1 LYDAFLPEYYW
12 TEVMECLRKLL
23 LTGFVVFFYEG
34 SGLQI
39 FASMIISM
47 IFFAFFNNVKPYLMP
62 SNNTFAIF
70 VHFQVTFTLACTL
83 LLRMNENFNS
93 NGTGNMNIDSTS
105 LSYALLISN
114 VSVLVIGVILILRA
128 CFNTSEGDFLDAG
141 FDDEIQEIRSGDLKE
156 QDSSNKQDEML
167 SDNSKTTNWNE
178 EEHDQPFKVEKVE
191 TKNDEGEDIKMIPTS
206 FYSSENKNINNFST
220 SSKTPKKTKKK
231 RVKKKKITKK
241 REWRRIGYLKSEM
254 RKDDHGM
261 EIYHLTHIKEQN

>member
-1 LYDAFLPEYYW
+1 MSLGQAVLKRERDVNHLKFLYDAFLPHFYW

-39 FASMIISM
+39 FASMVISIM
-47 IFFAFFNNVKPYLMP
+47 FFGIYTKLNPYLMP

-114 VSVLVIGVILILRA
+114 ASVLVIGVILILRA

-141 FDDEIQEIRSGDLKE
+141 FDDEIQEMRSGDLKE
-156 QDSSNKQDEML
+156 DSSNKKDDIL
-167 SDNSKTTNWNE
+167 FDNSKTTNWNE
-178 EEHDQPFKVEKVE
+178 EEHDQSNKAEKE
-191 TKNDEGEDIKMIPTS
+191 ENKNGDEDIEMITTS
-206 FYSSENKNINNFST
+206 LSSGNKNINNSPT
-220 SSKTPKKTKKK
+220 SSKTQKKTKKK
-231 RVKKKKITKK
+231 KRKKTKTKKKKLSKK
-241 REWRRIGYLKSEM
+241 ESGEGLDI
-254 RKDDHGM
+254 
-261 EIYHLTHIKEQN
+261 

>member
-39 FASMIISM
+39 FCSMIISM
-47 IFFAFFNNVKPYLMP
+47 MFFAAFIHYKPYLMP

-83 LLRMNENFNS
+83 LLRMNELFNKDQTS
-93 NGTGNMNIDSTS
+93 AFQIDSTS

-114 VSVLVIGVILILRA
+114 ASVLVVGVILILRA

-141 FDDEIQEIRSGDLKE
+141 FDEGF
-156 QDSSNKQDEML
+156 
-167 SDNSKTTNWNE
+167 NSQNE
-178 EEHDQPFKVEKVE
+178 EEC
-191 TKNDEGEDIKMIPTS
+191 
-206 FYSSENKNINNFST
+206 
-220 SSKTPKKTKKK
+220 
-231 RVKKKKITKK
+231 
-241 REWRRIGYLKSEM
+241 
-254 RKDDHGM
+254 
-261 EIYHLTHIKEQN
+261 